1 MRKLGDIRL
10 ISEDIVARIKEAN
23 DIVDIISEDIIL
35 KRSGAN
41 YTGRCPFH
49 NEKTASFVVSPQKQI
64 YKCFGCNE
72 AGNVITYIM
81 KTKKYT
87 FPEACE
93 YLADKANIQLNNKE
107 NKYNNEL
114 AKKRQR
120 AFEINT
126 EVARYYFNNLRVD
139 KVAQNYFLERGLTQ
153 KSINKFGLGYALNSW
168 NSLISHLKNK
178 GYSELEMLEMG
189 LITKDNN
196 KGNYYD
202 KFRNRVM
209 FPVFN
214 VQGKVIGFGGR
225 VLDDSKPKYLNSP
238 ETIVFHKGVNLYGL
252 NFAVKGLSSRRLI
265 VVEGYMD
272 CIALVQYGI
281 TNVVASLG
289 TAFTNKQAKLLKRY
303 VDEIIISFDS
313 DDAGVAAT
321 MRGIEIL
328 REEGFK
334 IRILE
339 IPDGKDPDQY
349 VKKHGKNDF
358 ENLINNA
365 KNLVEYKLE
374 TIEKDV
380 NYHDSEQKIEFV
392 KRSVEVLADLN
403 PAEKDIYIKKIC
415 EKTGLSEDTF
425 YHMLKDKIND
435 EKKYNNMNE
444 NGNYSQKLYLEPAY
458 LKAERN
464 LLNLMMNNYGEYILN
479 IINEDELILNS
490 HKKIFYFI
498 KESLEENKENILS
511 SVESKCQD
519 ESCIKE
525 FVRIKELECSNIDD
539 IEMFI
544 RNCCFEVKKYKL
556 EESKKEIMKN
566 IKEKER
572 NGLIEECLRLA
583 NELKL
588 VENELMN
595 LDDEVRR

>member
-87 FPEACE
+87 FPEACA

-168 NSLISHLKNK
+168 SSLISHLKNK

-238 ETIVFHKGVNLYGL
+238 ETVVFHKGVNLYGL
-252 NFAVKGLSSRRLI
+252 NFAVKGLNSRRLI

-349 VKKHGKNDF
+349 VKKHGKDAF

-374 TIEKDV
+374 IIEKDV

-479 IINEDELILNS
+479 IINEDEVILNS

-544 RNCCFEVKKYKL
+544 RSCCFEVKKYKL